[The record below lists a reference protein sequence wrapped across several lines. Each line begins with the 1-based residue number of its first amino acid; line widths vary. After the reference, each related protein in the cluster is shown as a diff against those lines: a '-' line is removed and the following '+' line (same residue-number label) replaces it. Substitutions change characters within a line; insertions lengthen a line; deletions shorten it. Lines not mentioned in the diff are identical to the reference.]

1 MNNFDQKFTDLLNHP
16 WAGPVVVIA
25 ALLILWLI
33 GE

>member
-1 MNNFDQKFTDLLNHP
+1 MNNLDQWVTNLLNHP
-16 WAGPVVVIA
+16 WAGPIVMVG